1 MVAAELLLSRDA
13 PRFIDLVEC
22 RKVEGNLEEIMPES
36 KLTLPPDAAA
46 RLRMLESEPPNATRK
61 SFAVVHHASPM
72 FVLATTDGYPV

>member
-46 RLRMLESEPPNATRK
+46 RLRMLESEPQRSDESEPKDTSGEQKKPR
-61 SFAVVHHASPM
+61 
-72 FVLATTDGYPV
+72 